1 MTKADVIAKMAEE
14 AGITK
19 KAAGEALDCII
30 NEIQGN
36 EKVYLSGLGTF
47 KLVDDLNPDDPDKSS
62 TIETV
67 DQRRRLTALSFAVDL
82 NRGVDV
88 VNPDKV
94 VYDAEKYLKWLEK

>member
-36 EKVYLSGLGTF
+36 EKVYLPGLGTF

-62 TIETV
+62 IIETV

>member
-36 EKVYLSGLGTF
+36 EKVYLPGLGTF

-67 DQRRRLTALSFAVDL
+67 DQRRRCHCVKFCS
-82 NRGVDV
+82 
-88 VNPDKV
+88 
-94 VYDAEKYLKWLEK
+94 

>member
-36 EKVYLSGLGTF
+36 EKVYLPGLGTF